1 MRVKFGLLIA
11 GLFAASISS
20 AYAGEWCGF
29 LDKEGSR
36 IRCGFSS
43 LDECKQTIGDKKGA
57 YCMPDPNFAKRGR
70 ANVQLAVNRF

>member
-1 MRVKFGLLIA
+1 MRVIFGLLIA

-29 LDKEGSR
+29 LDKDGSR
-36 IRCGFSS
+36 VRCGFSS
-43 LDECKQTIGDKKGA
+43 LGECKQTIGDKKGA
-57 YCMPDPNFAKRGR
+57 YCMPDPNFAARGR